1 MSLTVTAARPS
12 ARLLPLVAAL
22 LVFLPAPVP
31 AQRPGLNPFRVTHNV
46 EPAGATHVRI
56 TGQVTNE
63 ASVDF
68 VDVYVT
74 AEALD
79 AAGKRVAQGIAWV
92 GGVRARGSAE
102 FSLRVPVVRGA
113 ASYRVG
119 VSSFQALGQL
129 ESP

>member
-1 MSLTVTAARPS
+1 MLLTVTARRLS
-12 ARLLPLVAAL
+12 ARLLPLLAAL
-22 LVFLPAPVP
+22 LVVLPAPAL
-31 AQRPGLNPFRVTHNV
+31 AQRAGLTPFRVTHNV

-63 ASVDF
+63 AATDF

-74 AEALD
+74 AEAIN

-92 GGVRARGSAE
+92 GGVRARASAE

-113 ASYRVG
+113 VSYRVG

>member
-1 MSLTVTAARPS
+1 MALIVIAARPS

-22 LVFLPAPVP
+22 LVVLPAPAP

-63 ASVDF
+63 VPLDF

-92 GGVRARGSAE
+92 GGVRARASAE
-102 FSLRVPVVRGA
+102 FSLRVPAVRGV

-119 VSSFQALGQL
+119 VTSFQALGQL